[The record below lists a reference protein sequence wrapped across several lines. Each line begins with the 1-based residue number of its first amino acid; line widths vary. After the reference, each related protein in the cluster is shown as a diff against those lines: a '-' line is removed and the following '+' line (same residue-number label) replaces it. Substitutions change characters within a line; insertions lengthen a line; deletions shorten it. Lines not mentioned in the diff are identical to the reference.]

1 MALRPADMLQPKGEA
16 VNFGAVLRTVAAF
29 LTRRDF
35 RFALIGG
42 VALAAYGLVRTT
54 LDLDLLVESRSQED
68 LVTFLE
74 SLGFST
80 LHRSTGYSNHLHA
93 DPAWGRLDCVYVGG
107 STSEQLFAACRMA
120 SAPGGLEVPLPKPE
134 HLAALK
140 VVAMKNDA
148 GRTFQDLA
156 DIRFLLQLPQVDR
169 SEVRRYFERHGLKE
183 RFDDLEKSL

>member
-1 MALRPADMLQPKGEA
+1 MD
-16 VNFGAVLRTVAAF
+16 FGAVLRTVSDF
-29 LTRRDF
+29 LAGKGY
-35 RFALIGG
+35 RFAVIGG

-54 LDLDLLVESRSQED
+54 LDLDLLVEGRGQED
-68 LVTFLE
+68 LVPFLE
-74 SLGFST
+74 SLGFAT
-80 LHRSTGYSNHLHA
+80 LHRSSGYSNHLHA

-107 STSEQLFAACRMA
+107 STSEQVFAACRLA
-120 SAPGGLEVPLPKPE
+120 RAPGGLEVPLPKPE

-148 GRTFQDLA
+148 GRTFQEMA

-169 SEVRRYFERHGLKE
+169 REVRDYFNRHGLQE